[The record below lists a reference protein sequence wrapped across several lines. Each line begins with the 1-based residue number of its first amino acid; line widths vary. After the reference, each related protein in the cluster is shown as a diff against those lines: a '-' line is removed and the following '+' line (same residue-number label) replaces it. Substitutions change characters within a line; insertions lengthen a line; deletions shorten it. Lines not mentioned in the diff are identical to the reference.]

1 MNPDGFLADVLAEPA
16 TLAALA
22 DDCATTPP
30 PPFERHDRIVLI
42 GMGSS
47 RFAALTIAT
56 ALRARGLDAIAEYAS
71 TQAPS
76 PPRAGTLA
84 VGISASGTTP
94 ETVAAL
100 ERHQGVSRTLA
111 LTNHPQRALGQLAD
125 EVVPLRAGEEAGGI
139 ACKTYQATLAIL
151 HLMAGAAPDLLRRAA
166 ASQHALFERRGDWL
180 PPLLDLLDGA
190 HTIYAIAPATR
201 ISSSLE
207 SALMF
212 REAPRIN
219 ADGTE
224 TGDWT
229 HVDVYMTKHPG
240 YRGLLFPGSSFDGEL
255 MRWATERES
264 AIVAIGT
271 PVPGT
276 VQHVAF
282 DHAEDPLVASL
293 IDASVAELAAAE
305 LWRRFRADGRALT

>member
-22 DDCATTPP
+22 DDCAATPP
-30 PPFERHDRIVLI
+30 PAFDGFDRVVLI

-56 ALRARGLDAIAEYAS
+56 ALRARGVDAVAEYAS

-84 VGISASGTTP
+84 VGISASGKTP

-100 ERHQGVSRTLA
+100 ERHQGASRTLA
-111 LTNHPQRALGQLAD
+111 LTNHPERALGELAD

-139 ACKTYQATLAIL
+139 ACKTYQATLAL
-151 HLMAGAAPDLLRRAA
+151 LLLMSGTAPDRLRRAA
-166 ASQHALFERRGDWL
+166 ASQQALFDARETWL

-212 REAPRIN
+212 REAPRIP
-219 ADGTE
+219 ADGSE

-229 HVDVYMTKHPG
+229 HVDVYMTKHPQ
-240 YRGLLFPGSSFDGEL
+240 YRGLLFPGSSFDGEV
-255 MRWATERES
+255 MQWATERMS
-264 AIVAIGT
+264 SIVAIGT

-276 VQHVAF
+276 VQHVPF
-282 DHAEDPLVASL
+282 DDAEDPVVAAL
-293 IDASVAELAAAE
+293 LDASVAELAAAE
-305 LWRRFRADGRALT
+305 LWRRFRAEGRALT

>member
-16 TLAALA
+16 TLAALV
-22 DDCATTPP
+22 DDCASTPP
-30 PPFERHDRIVLI
+30 PALDAERIVLI

-56 ALRARGLDAIAEYAS
+56 ALRARGIDASAEYAS
-71 TQAPS
+71 TQAPA

-84 VGISASGTTP
+84 VGISASGKTP
-94 ETVAAL
+94 ETVTAL
-100 ERHQGVSRTLA
+100 ARHTGISRTLA
-111 LTNHPQRALGQLAD
+111 ITNHPDRALGEVAD
-125 EVVPLRAGEEAGGI
+125 ETLALRAGEEAGGI
-139 ACKTYQATLAIL
+139 ACKTYQATLALL
-151 HLMAGAAPDLLRRAA
+151 HLMSGVEPDRIRRAA
-166 ASQHALFERRGDWL
+166 AAQAALFDARDAWL

-240 YRGLLFPGSSFDGEL
+240 YRGLLFPGSTFDAEV
-255 MRWATERES
+255 MRWATERDS
-264 AIVAIGT
+264 SIVAIGQ
-271 PVPGT
+271 PVDGT
-276 VQHVAF
+276 VMHIPF
-282 DHAEDPLVASL
+282 DHADDPVVASL

-305 LWRRFRADGRALT
+305 LWRRMRADGRALT

>member
-22 DDCATTPP
+22 DDCAAAPP
-30 PPFERHDRIVLI
+30 PRLDRHDRIVLI

-47 RFAALTIAT
+47 RFAALTIAA
-56 ALRARGLDAIAEYAS
+56 ALRARGLDAVAEYAS

-84 VGISASGTTP
+84 VAISASGTTP

-100 ERHQGVSRTLA
+100 ERHAGTSRTLA
-111 LTNHPQRALGQLAD
+111 LTNHPERALGQLAD

-139 ACKTYQATLAIL
+139 ACKTYQATLALL
-151 HLMAGAAPDLLRRAA
+151 HLMAGAEPDALRRAA
-166 ASQHALFERRGDWL
+166 QSQHDLFERRGKWL
-180 PPLLDLLDGA
+180 EPLLDLLDGA

-212 REAPRIN
+212 REAPRVN

-229 HVDVYMTKHPG
+229 HVDVYMTKRPG
-240 YRGLLFPGSSFDGEL
+240 YRGLLFPGSSFDAEV

-264 AIVAIGT
+264 AIVAIGA

-276 VQHVAF
+276 VQQIAF
-282 DHAEDPLVASL
+282 DHADDPLVASL
-293 IDASVAELAAAE
+293 VDASVAELAAAE